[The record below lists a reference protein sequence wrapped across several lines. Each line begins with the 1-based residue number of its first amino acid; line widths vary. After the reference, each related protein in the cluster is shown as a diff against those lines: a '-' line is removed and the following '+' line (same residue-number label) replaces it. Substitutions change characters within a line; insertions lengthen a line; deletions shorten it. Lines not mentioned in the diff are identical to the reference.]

1 MVCSLFKLKKLS
13 NKEVL
18 KVSENLLNDQ
28 LISDY
33 DLVSSI
39 SEDLA
44 VFYRKAISQSVTE
57 CYPES
62 LVNYRSSLS
71 VIVSLA
77 FKEPVL
83 IRDEKLNPFFRK

>member
-1 MVCSLFKLKKLS
+1 MV
-13 NKEVL
+13 
-18 KVSENLLNDQ
+18 ENLLNDQ
-28 LISDY
+28 IISDY

-62 LVNYRSSLS
+62 LVNYRCALS
-71 VIVSLA
+71 IIVSIVSKTIGIKETSRSIDLK
-77 FKEPVL
+77 FKIDTL
-83 IRDEKLNPFFRK
+83 TDSGQI